1 MSTFG
6 GGFGSLPGVGGGS
19 AEGVG
24 EPKGSASAI
33 AQSVPLI
40 VTEEIN
46 AGYTSKRVWIRCLGF
61 DWLSI
66 EVQPLSGLWP
76 TGLVIAG
83 EQSSDRFRSNAF
95 ASAVSISALGAPK
108 VSIPITGIGWACA
121 RISTVGTDGEY
132 VRITLTATKNA

>member
-19 AEGVG
+19 AEGFG

-46 AGYTSKRVWIRCLGF
+46 AGYINKRVWINCAGR

-66 EVQPLSGLWP
+66 DAQPISGVWP

-83 EQSSDRFRSNAF
+83 EQSADRFRSYAF
-95 ASAVSISALGAPK
+95 ASAVSISSAAAPK
-108 VSIPITGIGWACA
+108 VSIPITGIAWACA
-121 RISTVGTDGEY
+121 RVSTVGTDAEY
-132 VRITLTATKNA
+132 VRIILTATKNT